1 MRSSSRSRQ
10 SEESVMNF
18 VTRLSRFPAVA
29 IAVVLSIAASPPLAT
44 AQGPAGGLKDAAR
57 AFARRQIEA
66 SLRAMNRP
74 FPPFRIIGNIYYV
87 GAANT
92 AVYLITTPEGHI
104 LINSGFDE
112 TVPLIRDSMK
122 KLGFR
127 IEDVKILLANH
138 AHLDHAGG
146 HAAIRRTTGARIVMS
161 RADAELLERGG
172 RGDFLPTAEDVV
184 DYPPARA
191 DRIIADG
198 DIVSLGGVVLTAHLT
213 PGHTQ
218 GCTTWTMAV
227 EDEGVRRDVVFY
239 GGTTVLVGV
248 SLLDN
253 PKYPA
258 ITEDYE
264 RTFAVLEKLPCDVF
278 LAPHGTHFDLAAK
291 RRRLEAGERPNP
303 FIDHEGYRAFVK
315 AGREAFRRQ
324 LARERVGSA
333 KPKDGHPPI
342 PSTSKASE
350 SKEK

>member
-1 MRSSSRSRQ
+1 MRY
-10 SEESVMNF
+10 
-18 VTRLSRFPAVA
+18 VTRLSCPAAIVITVILGVA
-29 IAVVLSIAASPPLAT
+29 ADPSLAS

-57 AFARRQIEA
+57 AFARRQVEA

-74 FPPFRIIGNIYYV
+74 FPAFRIIGNIDYV

-92 AVYLITTPEGHI
+92 AVYLIATPEGHI
-104 LINSGFDE
+104 LVNSGFDE
-112 TVPLIRDSMK
+112 TVPLIRESMK

-127 IEDVKILLANH
+127 IEDVKLLLANH

-146 HAAIRRTTGARIVMS
+146 HAAIRRITGARIVMS
-161 RADAELLERGG
+161 RADAELLARGG
-172 RGDFLPTAEDVV
+172 RGDFLPTAEDLV

-198 DIVSLGGVVLTAHLT
+198 DTVSLGGVVLTAHLT

-218 GCTTWTMAV
+218 GCTTWTMTV
-227 EDEGVRRDVVFY
+227 DDEQGVRRDVVVY

-248 SLLDN
+248 SLVDN

-258 ITEDYE
+258 IAEDYE
-264 RTFAVLEKLPCDVF
+264 RTFALLEKLPCDVF

-303 FIDHEGYRAFVK
+303 FIDPEGYRAFVK
-315 AGREAFRRQ
+315 AGRESFRRQ
-324 LARERVGSA
+324 LARERPGAA
-333 KPKDGHPPI
+333 KRKADALRP
-342 PSTSKASE
+342 SKAP
-350 SKEK
+350 

>member
-1 MRSSSRSRQ
+1 MKVIAHPSRSA
-10 SEESVMNF
+10 SLA
-18 VTRLSRFPAVA
+18 TGLAV
-29 IAVVLSIAASPPLAT
+29 ILGIAASPPLAT

-57 AFARRQIEA
+57 AFARRQVEA

-74 FPPFRIIGNIYYV
+74 FPAFRIVGNIYYV

-92 AVYLITTPEGHI
+92 AVYLIATPEGHI

-127 IEDVKILLANH
+127 VEDVKLLLANH

-146 HAAIRRTTGARIVMS
+146 HAAIQRIAGAKIVMS
-161 RADAELLERGG
+161 RADADLLARGG

-184 DYPPARA
+184 DYPPAQA

-198 DIVSLGGVVLTAHLT
+198 DTVSLGGVVLTAHLT
-213 PGHTQ
+213 PGHTR

-227 EDEGVRRDVVFY
+227 EDEQGVRRDVVFY
-239 GGTTVLVGV
+239 GGTTILVGV
-248 SLLDN
+248 SLVDN

-258 ITEDYE
+258 IAEDYE
-264 RTFAVLEKLPCDVF
+264 RTFAVLENLPCDVF

-303 FIDHEGYRAFVK
+303 FIDPEGYRAFVK
-315 AGREAFRRQ
+315 AGREAFCRQ
-324 LARERVGSA
+324 LARERGGSGKRA
-333 KPKDGHPPI
+333 DGEPAPA
-342 PSTSKASE
+342 TSRAPE
-350 SKEK
+350 SKEN

>member
-1 MRSSSRSRQ
+1 MSLVACSSRSA
-10 SEESVMNF
+10 
-18 VTRLSRFPAVA
+18 AVA
-29 IAVVLSIAASPPLAT
+29 IGIAVLLTLAASPPLAT
-44 AQGPAGGLKDAAR
+44 AQGPAGGLRDAAR
-57 AFARRQIEA
+57 AFARRQVEA

-74 FPPFRIIGNIYYV
+74 FPAFRIIGNIYYV

-92 AVYLITTPEGHI
+92 AVYLIATPEGHI

-122 KLGFR
+122 TLGFR
-127 IEDVKILLANH
+127 LEDVKLLLANH

-146 HAAIRRTTGARIVMS
+146 HAAIQRIAGAKIVMS
-161 RADAELLERGG
+161 RADADLLARGG

-198 DIVSLGGVVLTAHLT
+198 DTVSLGGVVLTAHLT

-218 GCTTWTMAV
+218 GCTTWTMKV
-227 EDEGVRRDVVFY
+227 DDEQGVRRDVVFH

-248 SLLDN
+248 SLVDN

-258 ITEDYE
+258 IAEDYE

-303 FIDHEGYRAFVK
+303 FIDPEGYRAFVK

-324 LARERVGSA
+324 LARERIGSA
-333 KPKDGHPPI
+333 RRKDGSPA
-342 PSTSKASE
+342 PSTSRALE
-350 SKEK
+350 SQEK